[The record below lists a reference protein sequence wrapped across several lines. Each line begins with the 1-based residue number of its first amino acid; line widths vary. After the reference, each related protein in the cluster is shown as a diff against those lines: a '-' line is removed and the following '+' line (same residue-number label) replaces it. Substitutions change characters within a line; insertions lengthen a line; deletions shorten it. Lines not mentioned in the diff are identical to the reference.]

1 MWLFTCSS
9 EKTRARNSG
18 VHTSSRASRLG
29 HMSFFLLLEDV
40 DVSFYVSSASPYPE
54 GRVWVRRRCTSDKRL
69 GGTRGKRCQ
78 IATRSCHTEAAVGDG
93 PAAQRLPEPRSAPR
107 CGSSVQ
113 PQGDFS
119 RCGRRGGAGGG
130 AADAERIIVGPLV
143 TLSRCRFAYMRR
155 GTCDSAARRPE
166 RVFERRGD
174 GWQRRERVAWIVR
187 RRVAAPPRLPLGY
200 CVGTGGVL
208 AARRADVR

>member
-1 MWLFTCSS
+1 MQLRENPGSKQWSSHLLACVPAWSYVLFF
-9 EKTRARNSG
+9 ASG
-18 VHTSSRASRLG
+18 GRGCFFLRLQRVPVPRGARLG
-29 HMSFFLLLEDV
+29 
-40 DVSFYVSSASPYPE
+40 SSAMHIRQKA
-54 GRVWVRRRCTSDKRL
+54 GGDKGETL
-69 GGTRGKRCQ
+69 PN
-78 IATRSCHTEAAVGDG
+78 RSCHTEAAVGDG

-166 RVFERRGD
+166 RVFERWRG
-174 GWQRRERVAWIVR
+174 AW
-187 RRVAAPPRLPLGY
+187 
-200 CVGTGGVL
+200 
-208 AARRADVR
+208 